1 VARAAAALIAFLALA
16 AAACGGSSGG
26 SSGSGGGTL
35 SGASTDPVT
44 STSKADFSA
53 LMKGLAVGRH
63 AGYDRVTFTFDNFLP
78 GYVIS
83 YIEPPIKEDGSGK
96 PVNIAGSDY
105 VQVLMQPAS
114 GFDLNSGECVIVYKG
129 PKRISGADAGTS
141 VVKDVVRTGDFEA
154 VLTWTIGL
162 ADKAAYKVQTLESPP
177 RLVIDFD
184 SG

>member
-1 VARAAAALIAFLALA
+1 MPRAAAALAACLALG
-16 AAACGGSSGG
+16 AAACGGSGG

-35 SGASTDPVT
+35 SGASTDPLT
-44 STSKADFSA
+44 STSNADFYA
-53 LMKGLAVGRH
+53 LMTGLAVGRH
-63 AGYDRVTFTFDNFLP
+63 AGYDRVTFTFRDFVP

-83 YIEPPIKEDGSGK
+83 YVEPPIKEDGSGK
-96 PVNIAGSDY
+96 TVNVAGSDF

-114 GFDLNSGECVIVYKG
+114 GFDLNSGEGVIVYKG
-129 PKRISGADAGTS
+129 PKRISGTDAGTS
-141 VVKDVVRTGDFEA
+141 VVKDVVRTGDFES

-162 ADKAAYKVQTLESPP
+162 ADKVGYKVQTLESPA

>member
-1 VARAAAALIAFLALA
+1 MLRTAVVLAACLALV
-16 AAACGGSSGG
+16 AAACGGSG
-26 SSGSGGGTL
+26 SGSGGTL
-35 SGASTDPVT
+35 SGASTDPLT
-44 STSKADFSA
+44 STSNADFYA

-63 AGYDRVTFTFDNFLP
+63 AGYDRVTFTFDNFVP

-83 YIEPPIKEDGSGK
+83 YVDPPIKEDGSGK
-96 PVNIAGSDY
+96 TVNVAGSDY

-114 GFDLNSGECVIVYKG
+114 GFDLNSGEGKIVYKG

-141 VVKDVVRTGDFEA
+141 VVKDVVRTGDFES

-162 ADKAAYKVQTLESPP
+162 ADKVGYKVQKLESPP